1 MRLRQGFRT
10 GLRVATVIAVVMQ
23 LGAPRPAAGQSIPA
37 DASSVFRDC
46 SDCPDMVSIPAGRF
60 AMGSSGN
67 EPGHQASEGPQRE
80 VRVAAFAI
88 GRFAVT
94 RRQWAVFVAATNR
107 TEQRGCEWAGFPRD
121 ASARAS
127 WRSLGF
133 AQDDSHPVVCVSWN
147 DAQAYAR
154 WLSERTGQAY
164 RLPSEAEWEYAARAG
179 SATAYPWGTVASHEQ
194 ANYGAVTCCS
204 ELASGRDRWLH
215 TAPVGAFPPNAFGL
229 YDMHGNAWQWVQD
242 CYADSYAEAPTDGSA
257 HDPPGCTH
265 RVLRGGT
272 WGDTPAM
279 IRSAFRNWAP
289 PPRWNPEWEYR
300 SGGVG
305 FRVARSLN

>member
-1 MRLRQGFRT
+1 M
-10 GLRVATVIAVVMQ
+10 V
-23 LGAPRPAAGQSIPA
+23 PIPG
-37 DASSVFRDC
+37 
-46 SDCPDMVSIPAGRF
+46 GRF
-60 AMGSSGN
+60 AMGSPPD
-67 EPGHQASEGPQRE
+67 EPGRLEPEGPQRE

-94 RRQWAVFVAATNR
+94 RGQWAAFVAATNR
-107 TEQRGCEWAGFPRD
+107 AEQYGCEWAGFPRD
-121 ASARAS
+121 ESARAS
-127 WRSLGF
+127 WRHLGF
-133 AQDDSHPVVCVSWN
+133 RQDDTHPVVCVSWN
-147 DAQAYAR
+147 DAQAYVR
-154 WLSERTGQAY
+154 WLSERTGRTY

-179 SATAYPWGTVASHEQ
+179 SVTAYPWGVDASHER
-194 ANYGAVTCCS
+194 ANYGAETCCS
-204 ELASGRDRWLH
+204 ELASGRDHWRH

-242 CYADSYAEAPTDGSA
+242 CYAEHYLGVPNDGSA
-257 HDPPGCTH
+257 YDPPDCPR

-289 PPRWNPEWEYR
+289 PPRWNPEQEYR